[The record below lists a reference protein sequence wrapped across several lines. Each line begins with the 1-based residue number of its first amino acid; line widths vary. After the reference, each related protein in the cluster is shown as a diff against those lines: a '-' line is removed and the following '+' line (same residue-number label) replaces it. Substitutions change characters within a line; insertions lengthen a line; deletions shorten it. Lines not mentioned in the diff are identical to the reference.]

1 VLITAVNV
9 IEAGGTENPTRRS
22 GLLRLEKE
30 LARELIPLKVPN
42 ELLQEVTLAHVRG
55 ALTARITLS
64 EAQAGIYGAL
74 HQPEKLGEQ
83 ERQEVYRWKCSLE
96 DSFAEANRLARPEFQ
111 MLFGDAPSDRP
122 LTAAK
127 LIKLFRDQN
136 KLVLDA
142 AAPIYKRLTGNDLD
156 LPSMR
161 KLFVD
166 IPEWQLYLAGWAH
179 GMYHRAIKTII
190 SALIP
195 IRAQSISGVLSICA
209 FAITS

>member
-1 VLITAVNV
+1 MASLYDDPERPALVAGLLASGRVLITAVNV

-111 MLFGDAPSDRP
+111 MLFGDAPSDR
-122 LTAAK
+122 L
-127 LIKLFRDQN
+127 
-136 KLVLDA
+136 
-142 AAPIYKRLTGNDLD
+142 
-156 LPSMR
+156 
-161 KLFVD
+161 
-166 IPEWQLYLAGWAH
+166 
-179 GMYHRAIKTII
+179 
-190 SALIP
+190 
-195 IRAQSISGVLSICA
+195 
-209 FAITS
+209 